1 MTGPAAVWGEQS
13 RRLQA
18 LRLRFRLLGQK
29 ERLQYRSAPAQQ
41 EHYFEQV
48 RSEARACCSRAGLWT
63 YRDSPGVQLVVVLNS
78 AQAALQE
85 SEPEQEA
92 AP

>member
-1 MTGPAAVWGEQS
+1 MTGPAAVSGEQL

-18 LRLRFRLLGQK
+18 LRLRFRLPGRK
-29 ERLQYRSAPAQQ
+29 EQLRYRSAPAQQ
-41 EHYFEQV
+41 ERYFEQV
-48 RSEARACCSRAGLWT
+48 RFELQECCSRAGLWT

-78 AQAALQE
+78 AQAAPQE
-85 SEPEQEA
+85 SEPEQET